1 MRQEYLR
8 EAHTG
13 SASSQLLTLLSAV
26 PEPVFV
32 NILRSP
38 GIDSQTWRAGTTTI
52 FDVPAH
58 QATKAGGNDA
68 LDRLLGSIKCLQIRV
83 LSLL

>member
-1 MRQEYLR
+1 MREEYLR

-13 SASSQLLTLLSAV
+13 SASSQLLPSLSSV

-38 GIDSQTWRAGTTTI
+38 GIDSQ
-52 FDVPAH
+52 P
-58 QATKAGGNDA
+58 QATKAGG
-68 LDRLLGSIKCLQIRV
+68 IE
-83 LSLL
+83 SLESPESET